1 MLDIP
6 HHLQLKLFL
15 CVRDYTI
22 FDHTGKGL
30 NKQGVDMQIEQ
41 SEKQI
46 EMQKRIEKY
55 ILEGLPSDEEDE
67 LWVEF
72 LKAPEWLNY
81 MQIEIGIRSLNR

>member
-1 MLDIP
+1 M
-6 HHLQLKLFL
+6 F
-15 CVRDYTI
+15 
-22 FDHTGKGL
+22 
-30 NKQGVDMQIEQ
+30 
-41 SEKQI
+41 EKQI